1 MEPHLEMR
9 REKQQSSWV
18 VAGPSVFLS
27 SGDKC
32 VRERLE
38 LHQGCQGPSGSRG
51 KVGFLSRH
59 YSGKGPHLSLRGES
73 PGFSRVAS
81 GNSCFLMSYNGDLR
95 DPLVFPQESQVS
107 MQVSRGLSGFLS
119 SWCRG
124 QRPHLELR
132 PEPQFSSPV
141 MTWISVFL
149 WSFNRGV
156 RFHLLWRHG
165 TLLSSRGVK
174 GVSSFLST

>member
-1 MEPHLEMR
+1 M
-9 REKQQSSWV
+9 
-18 VAGPSVFLS
+18 FYS
-27 SGDKC
+27 SGDGY
-32 VRERLE
+32 VGELLE
-38 LHQGCQGPSGSRG
+38 LHQGCQGPFRGSRG

-59 YSGKGPHLSLRGES
+59 YSGKGPHHVLRGRS
-73 PGFSRVAS
+73 PVFSQVVA
-81 GNSCFLMSYNGDLR
+81 GNLRFLSSCDGDLK
-95 DPLVFPQESQVS
+95 DLLMLPQESQVS
-107 MQVSRGLSGFLS
+107 LRVARGFSRFPSSRCRGLG
-119 SWCRG
+119 
-124 QRPHLELR
+124 PHLELR